1 MINARDRRILP
12 AFFLGLA
19 LFGAPGAAQAP
30 SAPTEAQPA
39 HQLFVIHY
47 RPGPAWAAGRPMH
60 EQNLRPHGLYY
71 RDLLQQG
78 RVFAGGGFVGEDG
91 GMAIIRAASRAD
103 AEAVLAADPAVR
115 DGIFA
120 AELRQWSPRFVAD
133 GPLVERPR

>member
-1 MINARDRRILP
+1 MIQALGRRILP
-12 AFFLGLA
+12 TLFLGLT
-19 LFGAPGAAQAP
+19 LFGTPAAAQAP
-30 SAPTEAQPA
+30 SPPTEAQPDR
-39 HQLFVIHY
+39 QLFVIHY
-47 RPGPAWAAGRPMH
+47 RPGPAWVAGRPMG

-91 GMAIIRAASRAD
+91 GLAIIRAASRAE
-103 AEAVLAADPAVR
+103 AEAILAADPAIR

-133 GPLVERPR
+133 GPLAERPR